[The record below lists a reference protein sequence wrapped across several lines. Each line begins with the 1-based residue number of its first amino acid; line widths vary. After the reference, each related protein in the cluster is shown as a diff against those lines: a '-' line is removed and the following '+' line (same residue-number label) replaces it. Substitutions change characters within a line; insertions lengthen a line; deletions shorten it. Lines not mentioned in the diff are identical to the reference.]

1 MANDDTE
8 KKKDSTPELPGEE
21 DEKVTPLEIA
31 LIIVC
36 AILLVVI
43 VVMFLKLRR

>member
-1 MANDDTE
+1 MSNDELEE
-8 KKKDSTPELPGEE
+8 KKDITPDLPEEE

-43 VVMFLKLRR
+43 VVMFMKLRR